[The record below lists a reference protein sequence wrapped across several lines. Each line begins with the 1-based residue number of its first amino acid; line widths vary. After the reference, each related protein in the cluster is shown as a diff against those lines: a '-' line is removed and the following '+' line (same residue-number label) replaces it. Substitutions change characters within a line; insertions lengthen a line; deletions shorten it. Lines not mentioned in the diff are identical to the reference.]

1 MSVYQRKRNLSD
13 YEFYSRAI
21 AIRVE
26 VNKLMAS
33 PNVVPKSYRLLTAVP
48 TVETARS
55 IVYNI
60 TRADQFFPN
69 TSFNVLERRKYLTL
83 AIADC
88 EQLCLDFQCLLEL
101 GLPINVN
108 RFDAVVESIELEIS
122 LLKGARKNV
131 KLVGKQSAEDLI
143 ESTAAELERLRAL

>member
-1 MSVYQRKRNLSD
+1 ML
-13 YEFYSRAI
+13 F
-21 AIRVE
+21 
-26 VNKLMAS
+26 
-33 PNVVPKSYRLLTAVP
+33 
-48 TVETARS
+48 RS
-55 IVYNI
+55 
-60 TRADQFFPN
+60 
-69 TSFNVLERRKYLTL
+69 
-83 AIADC
+83 
-88 EQLCLDFQCLLEL
+88 CLDFQCLLEL

>member
-33 PNVVPKSYRLLTAVP
+33 P
-48 TVETARS
+48 